1 MTDSLIFSH
10 ANGFPLPVYRRLFAA
25 LQPAFACT
33 GVLRFGH
40 DPARPP
46 TVGWPYLVDELVEF
60 VQALPRNGQ
69 RLWLVGHSLG
79 GYLSVLAAE
88 RLQAH
93 VHGVVMLDSPVIA
106 GMSAAAIR
114 FGRATGVDRWLMP
127 IRQTRQ
133 RCREWPDADAAHAH
147 YAAKPAFAR
156 WHPDMLRDY
165 ADHGT
170 VPTGRGRR
178 ELLFDRDVE
187 LRIYRS
193 LPTGHVAEIG
203 TRLPM
208 PVAFIGGKESREV
221 RHIGLRATRAVVGER
236 LYWTEG
242 SHLFPMEAPDATAM
256 LIRDAI
262 ATMRGDDARTE
273 QTRAAAAPETLTD
286 TQIDTQID
294 TRVA

>member
-1 MTDSLIFSH
+1 MTDTLVFSH

-25 LQPAFACT
+25 LQPEFDCT

-40 DPARPP
+40 DPARAP
-46 TVGWPYLVDELVEF
+46 TIGWPYLVDELVEF

-88 RLQAH
+88 RLQRH
-93 VHGVVMLDSPVIA
+93 VQGVVMLDSPIIA
-106 GMSAAAIR
+106 GISAAVIR
-114 FGRATGVDRWLMP
+114 FGRATGVDRWMMP

-147 YAAKPAFAR
+147 YAAKTAFAR

-165 ADHGT
+165 ANHGT
-170 VPTGRGRR
+170 VPTGRGQR

-193 LPTGHVAEIG
+193 LPTGCVADIG
-203 TRLPM
+203 ARLSM
-208 PVAFIGGKESREV
+208 PVAFIGGRKSREV
-221 RHIGLRATRAVVGER
+221 RHVGLRATRAVVGGR
-236 LYWTEG
+236 MYWTEG
-242 SHLFPMEAPDATAM
+242 SHLFPMEAPDATAA
-256 LIRDAI
+256 LIHDAI
-262 ATMRGDDARTE
+262 ATMRSDASRAE
-273 QTRAAAAPETLTD
+273 QTEAPAPPET
-286 TQIDTQID
+286 
-294 TRVA
+294 

>member
-1 MTDSLIFSH
+1 MNDTLVFSH

-25 LQPAFACT
+25 LQPDFACT

-40 DPARPP
+40 DPVRPP
-46 TVGWPYLVDELVEF
+46 TIGWPYLVDELVEF

-69 RLWLVGHSLG
+69 RVWLAGHSLG

-93 VHGVVMLDSPVIA
+93 VQGVVMLDSPIIA
-106 GMSAAAIR
+106 GMSAAVVR

-147 YAAKPAFAR
+147 YAAKRAFAR
-156 WHPDMLRDY
+156 WHPDVLRDY

-193 LPTGHVAEIG
+193 LPTGQVAHIG
-203 TRLPM
+203 TRLQM
-208 PVAFIGGKESREV
+208 PVAFIGGRESREV
-221 RHIGLRATRAVVGER
+221 RHVGLRATRAVVGER
-236 LYWTEG
+236 LYWTGG
-242 SHLFPMEAPDATAM
+242 SHLFPMEAPDATAV

-262 ATMRGDDARTE
+262 ETMRGDDARN
-273 QTRAAAAPETLTD
+273 QQVVAPAAPE
-286 TQIDTQID
+286 IQID